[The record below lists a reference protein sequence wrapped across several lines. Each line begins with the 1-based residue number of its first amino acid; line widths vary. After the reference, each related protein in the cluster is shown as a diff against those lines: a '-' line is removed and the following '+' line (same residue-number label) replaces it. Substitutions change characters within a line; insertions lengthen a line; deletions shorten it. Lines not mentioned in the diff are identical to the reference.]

1 MSRRISGNK
10 GFVGLPLEDHDDDE
24 DDSND
29 MNSSVHSG
37 ISRRRSLGGRR
48 RSSFGSHSSK
58 SPGSSAE
65 QSRIAEMYKNVIKM
79 SSENVRIWMNVG
91 TEYRPEF
98 YQQSNLNLLS
108 NLLSSQKINDK
119 NSWNLDL
126 IDHMGNLI
134 KGDATGSRGVN
145 FQKVKIS

>member
-10 GFVGLPLEDHDDDE
+10 GFVGLPVEDNDDDE

-29 MNSSVHSG
+29 MSSVHSG

-79 SSENVRIWMNVG
+79 SSENVRITNSVDR
-91 TEYRPEF
+91 EYCP
-98 YQQSNLNLLS
+98 
-108 NLLSSQKINDK
+108 
-119 NSWNLDL
+119 
-126 IDHMGNLI
+126 
-134 KGDATGSRGVN
+134 
-145 FQKVKIS
+145 

>member
-10 GFVGLPLEDHDDDE
+10 GFVGLALEDHDDDE

-48 RSSFGSHSSK
+48 RSSFGSHSAK

-79 SSENVRIWMNVG
+79 SSENVRK
-91 TEYRPEF
+91 
-98 YQQSNLNLLS
+98 S
-108 NLLSSQKINDK
+108 
-119 NSWNLDL
+119 
-126 IDHMGNLI
+126 
-134 KGDATGSRGVN
+134 
-145 FQKVKIS
+145 